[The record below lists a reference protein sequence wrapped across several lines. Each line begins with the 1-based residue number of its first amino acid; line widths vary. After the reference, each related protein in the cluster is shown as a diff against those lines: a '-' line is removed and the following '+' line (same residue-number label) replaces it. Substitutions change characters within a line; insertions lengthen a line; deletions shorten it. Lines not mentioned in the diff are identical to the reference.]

1 MRNFSYSSIIGT
13 KNGMYEGLVIFQI
26 LMVLGCFFFIILM
39 SRQRESVLSKLM
51 LCIGFFGAIQNA
63 GYLLEMLSRDI
74 GEAMIAVRVEFM
86 GGVYI
91 STFLFIFVAT
101 YCGYRIPAKV
111 EAAMFLLDTFALLCI
126 WGYRYTPLYYTRVSF
141 VTEGLFPHLILE
153 KGPLHYVFYVH
164 MLIHMIGCLTMTIL
178 ANRRTGKGK
187 WNVNLIALGICSIFP
202 IPGFIC
208 DLFQWIEGYDAVPA
222 FEALG
227 IILFGI
233 VIIFYHIFDIAVSAH
248 EEIIRTLDE
257 AVLIVD
263 ADGGFV
269 EANDKAKELF
279 RTLANFHKG
288 ERICRENLRDV
299 FIADNY
305 FEHIS
310 CNHHFEVHANKI
322 WNNRAL
328 AGYAIVFLDI
338 TQSRKQIEQMQLLKA
353 NAEKANRAKSEFLA
367 RMSHEIRTPIN
378 AVLGMNEMVLRE
390 SNEEDVKKYSM
401 DIKSSAHA
409 LLGIINDILDFSKIE
424 SGKMEIVPAEYE
436 FNSMLNDLYNMFSL
450 RAQEKGLM
458 FDVSV
463 DSALPSKLY
472 GDDLR
477 IRQVLSNLLTNAV
490 KYTRKGTVTFEVAG
504 DRDGADVILHFA
516 VRDTGIG
523 IKQEDIPKLFSA
535 FERIDEEKN
544 RDIEG
549 TGLGMN
555 ISLQLLK
562 LMDTDLRVESVYG
575 EGSKFFFDLRQ
586 RVMSEEPIGSFQ
598 ERAKKAAREHSY
610 RASFT
615 SPEGEILLVDDN
627 RVNRRVFCGLLKQT
641 KVQITDV
648 GSGRECLDHV
658 RQKHYDMIFL
668 DHMMPEMDGMETMK
682 RMKEM
687 EDNLCKDT
695 PIIMLTANAIMGA
708 KERYLAAGF
717 DDFLAKPIDQTKLE
731 RLMMHWMPQD
741 KVHSNT

>member
-1 MRNFSYSSIIGT
+1 MRDFSYSSIIGT
-13 KNGMYEGLVIFQI
+13 KNDMYEGLVIFQI
-26 LMVLGCFFFIILM
+26 IMVLGCFFFIILM
-39 SRQRESVLSKLM
+39 TRQRESVLSKLM

-63 GYLLEMLSRDI
+63 GYLLEILSRDV
-74 GEAMIAVRVEFM
+74 GEGMIAVRVEFL
-86 GGVYI
+86 GGVFI

-101 YCGYRIPAKV
+101 YCGYRIPTKI
-111 EAAMFLLDTFALLCI
+111 EAAMFLLDTFVLLCI

-153 KGPLHYVFYVH
+153 KGPLYYVFYVH
-164 MLIHMIGCLTMTIL
+164 MFIHMIGSLVMTMQTNKRMGGGN
-178 ANRRTGKGK
+178 A
-187 WNVNLIALGICSIFP
+187 NLIALGICSVFP
-202 IPGFIC
+202 IPGFLCI
-208 DLFQWIEGYDAVPA
+208 LFGWIEGYDAVPA
-222 FEALG
+222 CEALG
-227 IILFGI
+227 VIAFGI

-269 EANDKAKELF
+269 EANDRAKELF
-279 RTLANFHKG
+279 KSLSHFHKG

-299 FIADNY
+299 FNANNY

-310 CNHHFEVHANKI
+310 CNHNFEVHANKI
-322 WNNRAL
+322 WNNRVL
-328 AGYAIVFLDI
+328 AGYAIVFVDI

-436 FNSMLNDLYNMFSL
+436 LNSMLNDLYNMFSL

-458 FDVSV
+458 FDVAV
-463 DSALPSKLY
+463 DSSLPSKLN

-477 IRQVLSNLLTNAV
+477 IRQVLGNLLTNAV

-504 DRDGADVILHFA
+504 DRDGADVILHFS

-535 FERIDEEKN
+535 FERLDEEKN

-575 EGSKFFFDLRQ
+575 EGTKFFFDLRQ
-586 RVMSEEPIGSFQ
+586 KVVNEEPIGNFQ
-598 ERAKKAAREHSY
+598 ERAKKAAREHTY

-648 GSGRECLDHV
+648 GSGRECLDHI

-668 DHMMPEMDGMETMK
+668 DHMMPEMDGMETME

-695 PIIMLTANAIMGA
+695 PIVMLTANAILGA
-708 KERYLAAGF
+708 KEQYLAAGF

-731 RLMMHWMPQD
+731 HLMMHWMPQE

>member
-1 MRNFSYSSIIGT
+1 
-13 KNGMYEGLVIFQI
+13 MYEGLVVFQI
-26 LMVLGCFFFIILM
+26 FMVIGCFFFIILM
-39 SRQRESVLSKLM
+39 TRQRESALSKLM
-51 LCIGFFGAIQNA
+51 LCIGFMSAIQNA

-74 GEAMIAVRVEFM
+74 GEAMIAVRVEYM
-86 GGVYI
+86 GGVFI
-91 STFLFIFVAT
+91 STFLFVFVAI
-101 YCGYRIPAKV
+101 YSGHQIPAKV
-111 EAAMFLLDTFALLCI
+111 EALMFLLDFFVLLCI

-141 VTEGLFPHLILE
+141 VEDGLFPHLILE
-153 KGPLHYVFYVH
+153 KGPLHYIFLVH
-164 MLIHMIGCLTMTIL
+164 MFFQMIACLVMTIL
-178 ANRRTGKGK
+178 ANRRMGKGK
-187 WNVNLIALGICSIFP
+187 WNVNLFALGICSVFP
-202 IPGFIC
+202 IPGFVC
-208 DLFQWIEGYDAVPA
+208 GFLGWTNGYDPVPA
-222 FEALG
+222 CEALG
-227 IILFGI
+227 VILFGI

-263 ADGGFV
+263 ADGGYV

-279 RTLANFHKG
+279 KGLADFHNG
-288 ERICRENLRDV
+288 ERICEENLRDV
-299 FIADNY
+299 FHANNY
-305 FEHIS
+305 FEYAGS
-310 CNHHFEVHANKI
+310 NHNFEVHANKI
-322 WNNRAL
+322 WNNRVL
-328 AGYAIVFLDI
+328 AGYAIVFVDI
-338 TQSRKQIEQMQLLKA
+338 TQSRKQIEEMQMLKA
-353 NAEKANRAKSEFLA
+353 NAENANRAKSEFLA

-390 SNEEDVKKYSM
+390 SSEEDVKKYSM

-436 FNSMLNDLYNMFSL
+436 LNSMLNDLYNMFSL

-458 FDVSV
+458 FDVQV
-463 DSALPSKLY
+463 DASLPSKLF

-504 DRDGADVILHFA
+504 ERDGAEVVLHFT

-523 IKQEDIPKLFSA
+523 IKEEDIPKLFSA

-562 LMDTDLRVESVYG
+562 LMETDLQVESVYG
-575 EGSKFFFDLRQ
+575 EGTKFFFDLRQ
-586 RVMSEEPIGSFQ
+586 RIVSDEPIGSFQ
-598 ERAKKAAREHSY
+598 ERAKQAAREHTY
-610 RASFT
+610 RASF
-615 SPEGEILLVDDN
+615 SAPEGEILLVDDN

-641 KVQITDV
+641 QVKITDV

-658 RQKHYDMIFL
+658 RTKHYDMIFL
-668 DHMMPEMDGMETMK
+668 DHMMPEMDGMETMR

-687 EDNLCKDT
+687 EDNLCKGT
-695 PIIMLTANAIMGA
+695 PIVMLTANAIMGA
-708 KERYLAAGF
+708 KEQYLAAGF
-717 DDFLAKPIDQTKLE
+717 DDFLAKPID
-731 RLMMHWMPQD
+731 
-741 KVHSNT
+741 

>member
-1 MRNFSYSSIIGT
+1 
-13 KNGMYEGLVIFQI
+13 MYEGLVIFHIFMVVGCFIFVI
-26 LMVLGCFFFIILM
+26 LMIG
-39 SRQRESVLSKLM
+39 QRESALSKLM
-51 LCIGFFGAIQNA
+51 LCIGFLGAIQNA
-63 GYLLEMLSRDI
+63 GYLLEMISRDAE
-74 GEAMIAVRVEFM
+74 EAMIAVRVEFL

-91 STFLFIFVAT
+91 STFLFVFVSI
-101 YCGYRIPAKV
+101 YCGYRIPRSIV
-111 EAAMFLLDTFALLCI
+111 TAMFLLDTFALLCI

-141 VTEGLFPHLILE
+141 VEEGLFPHLILE
-153 KGPLHYVFYVH
+153 KGPLHYVFLIH
-164 MLIHMIGCLTMTIL
+164 MFVHMIGCLTMTIM
-178 ANRRTGKGK
+178 AGRRTGKGK
-187 WNVNLIALGICSIFP
+187 WNVNMVALGICSVFP
-202 IPGFIC
+202 VPGFLC
-208 DLFQWIEGYDAVPA
+208 TMFGWIDGYDAVPA
-222 FEALG
+222 TEALG
-227 IILFGI
+227 IIVFGI
-233 VIIFYHIFDIAVSAH
+233 VIVFYHIFDIAVSAH

-279 RTLANFHKG
+279 RGLSGFQKG
-288 ERICRENLRDV
+288 ERICNENLRDV
-299 FIADNY
+299 FSNNNY

-310 CNHHFEVHANKI
+310 CNHNFEVHANKI
-322 WNNRAL
+322 WNNRVL
-328 AGYAIVFLDI
+328 AGYAIVFVDI

-390 SNEEDVKKYSM
+390 SKEEDVKKYSM

-436 FNSMLNDLYNMFSL
+436 LNSMLNDLYNMFSL

-458 FDVSV
+458 FEVTFDA
-463 DSALPSKLY
+463 ALPSRLY

-490 KYTRKGTVTFEVAG
+490 KYTRKGTVTFEAG
-504 DRDGADVILHFA
+504 GERDGEDVILHFS

-523 IKQEDIPKLFSA
+523 IKQEDISRLFSA

-555 ISLQLLK
+555 ISLQLLR
-562 LMDTDLRVESVYG
+562 LMDSNLQVESVYG
-575 EGSKFFFDLRQ
+575 EGSRFFFDLRQ
-586 RVMSEEPIGSFQ
+586 RVVKEEPIGNFQ
-598 ERAKKAAREHSY
+598 ERAKRAAREHTY

-668 DHMMPEMDGMETMK
+668 DHMMPEMDGMETMQ

-695 PIIMLTANAIMGA
+695 PIVMLTANAIMGA
-708 KERYLAAGF
+708 KEQYLAAGF
-717 DDFLAKPIDQTKLE
+717 DDFLAKPIDQVKLE
-731 RLMMHWMPQD
+731 RMMMHWMPQD